1 VNIDQPIGP
10 RCNIGPAEI
19 ARRRRFAIASTVGA
33 SAVAV
38 VLVFAGAPPL
48 IRLLFW
54 PVAAGVAVAW
64 LQVVRRFCVAFGALG
79 LENFGRLGSQSAV
92 ERSIRAA
99 DRRRALQLIAEG
111 ALIGLAIALALA
123 ALPLR

>member
-1 VNIDQPIGP
+1 VTYDQSIGP

-19 ARRRRFAIASTVGA
+19 ARRRRFAVASTAGA
-33 SAVAV
+33 AVIAVALV
-38 VLVFAGAPPL
+38 VAGTPAW

-54 PVAAGVAVAW
+54 PVAAGSAVAW

-79 LENFGRLGSQSAV
+79 LENFGRLGGETAV
-92 ERSIRAA
+92 ERSTRAA

-111 ALIGLAIALALA
+111 ALIGLAVALALA